1 MLAIIR
7 LQVYNKSAGT
17 VPALVKKI
25 YLGRMIDIM
34 YVKKENLTALTKVRQ
49 ELGISREEL
58 SKKSG
63 VSYRAI
69 ENYEQGRVNINNASV
84 GKVRSMAEVLH
95 VPIEKILD

>member
-1 MLAIIR
+1 M
-7 LQVYNKSAGT
+7 YNKSAGT
-17 VPALVKKI
+17 VPALVKK
-25 YLGRMIDIM
+25 YLWRMVDVM